1 MHRGTEKH
9 DGELYLFMDQLVGI
23 RDRRLSKKEQLMKGL
38 RLHVAVLRV
47 RQAEAV
53 ELTWGN
59 RGRSRTAT
67 RRETSTNHSLAEE
80 HKEEG

>member
-1 MHRGTEKH
+1 M
-9 DGELYLFMDQLVGI
+9 
-23 RDRRLSKKEQLMKGL
+23 
-38 RLHVAVLRV
+38 V

-59 RGRSRTAT
+59 RGRSRTAS

>member
-1 MHRGTEKH
+1 MFIDT
-9 DGELYLFMDQLVGI
+9 LVGI
-23 RDRRLSKKEQLMKGL
+23 RDRQLSKKEQLIKGL
-38 RLHVAVLRV
+38 RLHAAILMV

-59 RGRSRTAT
+59 RGRSRTAS